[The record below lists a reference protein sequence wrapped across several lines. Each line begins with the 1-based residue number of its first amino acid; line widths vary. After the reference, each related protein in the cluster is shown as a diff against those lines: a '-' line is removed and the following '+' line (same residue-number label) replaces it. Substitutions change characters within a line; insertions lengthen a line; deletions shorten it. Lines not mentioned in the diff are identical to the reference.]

1 MMLLGLVLLGFFWQ
15 PQVTVLKINNTKIKR
30 LAGAFF
36 VDINSILCYTHQMKI
51 NRALDWNQV
60 SSNLSSQMN
69 GIGYNPDLHRMHK
82 NIDKMVTELSKLE
95 VNLRRTGKFEMLND
109 RVVEIN
115 NAINHLEKLVLMAN
129 LMK

>member
-1 MMLLGLVLLGFFWQ
+1 
-15 PQVTVLKINNTKIKR
+15 
-30 LAGAFF
+30 
-36 VDINSILCYTHQMKI
+36 MKI
-51 NRALDWNQV
+51 QRAIDWNQV
-60 SSNLSSQMN
+60 SNDLSSQMN

-95 VNLRRTGKFEMLND
+95 VAIRRTGKFNVLD
-109 RVVEIN
+109 DKVADIN

>member
-1 MMLLGLVLLGFFWQ
+1 
-15 PQVTVLKINNTKIKR
+15 
-30 LAGAFF
+30 
-36 VDINSILCYTHQMKI
+36 MKI
-51 NRALDWNQV
+51 QRAIDWNKV
-60 SSNLSSQMN
+60 SSDLSSQMN

-95 VNLRRTGKFEMLND
+95 VAIRRTGKFNVLD
-109 RVVEIN
+109 DKVADIN

>member
-1 MMLLGLVLLGFFWQ
+1 
-15 PQVTVLKINNTKIKR
+15 
-30 LAGAFF
+30 
-36 VDINSILCYTHQMKI
+36 MKI

-69 GIGYNPDLHRMHK
+69 GIGYNTDLHRMHK

-109 RVVEIN
+109 RVTEIN